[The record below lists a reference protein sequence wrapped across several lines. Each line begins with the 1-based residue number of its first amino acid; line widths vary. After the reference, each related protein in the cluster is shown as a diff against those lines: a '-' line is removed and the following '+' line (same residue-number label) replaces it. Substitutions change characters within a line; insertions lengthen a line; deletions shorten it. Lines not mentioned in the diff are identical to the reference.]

1 MRFDMEAF
9 PLESIS
15 VAEATQKQFRLVD
28 CITRQFTGSES
39 LTRGDLGVHQAAN
52 QPVTTGKVEKVLA
65 DFFGTEAAAL
75 VRGSGTGAI
84 RYGLSAMLPAGGTLL
99 VHDAPVYS
107 TTQTT
112 VEMFG
117 YQLVRA
123 DFNCPEA
130 ISQAMEMHPEIGA
143 ALVQHSRQK
152 QDDRYQLQD
161 VIQQIKSI
169 RNIPILVD
177 DNYAAMKTRK
187 IGAEMGADLSC
198 FSTFKLQG
206 PEGIG
211 CIVGKAEYLKKVR
224 AMHYSGGCQTQG
236 FEAMEVLRGLV
247 YAPVMLALS
256 AAAAEEVLQRL
267 QQGEVPGVSD
277 AMIAS
282 AQSKVLLVTFQQPI
296 AKQVLAAAEKRGA
309 LPHPVGSESKY
320 EIAPLFYR
328 VSGTF
333 LKTDPTL
340 ADHMI
345 RINPNRA
352 GADTVLRILRES
364 IQEVL

>member
-1 MRFDMEAF
+1 MKAY

-15 VAEATQKQFRLVD
+15 MEQAMQKQFRLVD
-28 CITRQFTGSES
+28 CITRHFSGSES
-39 LTRGDLGVHQAAN
+39 LTRGDLGVHQPGN
-52 QPVTTGKVEKVLA
+52 QPITTGKVEQVLA
-65 DFFGTEAAAL
+65 DFFGTEAAML

-84 RYGLSAMLPAGGTLL
+84 RYGLCAMLPAGGTLL
-99 VHDAPVYS
+99 IHEAPVYS
-107 TTQTT
+107 TSQTT
-112 VEMFG
+112 IEMFG
-117 YQLVRA
+117 YQTVRA
-123 DFNCPEA
+123 DFNKPEEIRRA
-130 ISQAMEMHPEIGA
+130 LEEHPEIGG
-143 ALVQHSRQK
+143 ALVQHSRQR
-152 QDDRYQLQD
+152 QEDFYSLAE
-161 VIQQIKSI
+161 VIGTIKEMRQI
-169 RNIPILVD
+169 PVLVD
-177 DNYAAMKTRK
+177 DNYAAMKTSR

-247 YAPVMLALS
+247 YAPVMLAMS
-256 AAAAEEVLQRL
+256 ACVAEEVLCRL
-267 QQGEVPGVSD
+267 KNGEVPGITD

-282 AQSKVLLVTFQQPI
+282 AQSKVLLVTFEKPI
-296 AKQVLAAAEKRGA
+296 AKQVLQNAEKLGA

-345 RINPNRA
+345 RVNPNRA
-352 GADTVLRILRES
+352 GADTVLRILEQS
-364 IQEVL
+364 IKEAQ